1 MNNFVHTP
9 ILKMEIG
16 PGKTQFGRVLI
27 VTNSVISKTYRLPR
41 SYNLFP
47 HSIMLST
54 LTGPEIL
61 HFTGSQSYKTALS
74 F

>member
-1 MNNFVHTP
+1 MNTFVLF
-9 ILKMEIG
+9 LKA
-16 PGKTQFGRVLI
+16 GKNITWE
-27 VTNSVISKTYRLPR
+27 SVDSDKFSYLKDIYRLPR
-41 SYNLFP
+41 SCNLLP